1 VIPAGSSLAVANV
14 SCQNHLTHLKETI
27 MTNALEN
34 QVVWITGSSR
44 GLGRDMAI
52 EMSRQGALV
61 AAHGTRENSPSTFN
75 EGTTM
80 HDLAAAISN
89 ETGNEVLPVWGDATV
104 ESEVDRVA
112 SEVRAKWGR
121 IDTLVCCAGGDIG
134 AAGTDVG
141 KGGRPEDDDCL
152 NIQLDDLQSVMDRN
166 LTATILACRAVSPEM
181 IERKSG
187 RILTIGSIAGCSGR
201 TSGAIYSVAK
211 AAVHEY
217 TRCLADQLRPFN
229 IPVNCVAPGPT
240 VTERFLRIHQI
251 QNERLIEEGTLDR
264 YGQPHEVST
273 VVAFM
278 CSPASAFISGQVIRV
293 DGGGQLF
300 PC

>member
-1 VIPAGSSLAVANV
+1 
-14 SCQNHLTHLKETI
+14 
-27 MTNALEN
+27 MTNALKK
-34 QVVWITGSSR
+34 QIVWITGSSR
-44 GLGRDMAI
+44 GLGRDMAV

-61 AAHGTRENSPSTFN
+61 AIHGTRENSPSTFN

-80 HDLAAAISN
+80 QDLAAAISS
-89 ETGNEVLPVWGDATV
+89 ETGNEVLSVWGDATV
-104 ESEVDRVA
+104 ESEVERVA
-112 SEVRAKWGR
+112 NEVRTKWGR

-152 NIQLDDLQSVMDRN
+152 NIQLEDLQSVMDRN
-166 LTATILACRAVSPEM
+166 LTATILASRAVSPEM

-251 QNERLIEEGTLDR
+251 QDERLIEEGTLDR
-264 YGQPHEVST
+264 YGRPHEVSS
-273 VVAFM
+273 VVAFL